1 MDLEEEELELPP
13 LPTGQEILPE
23 HEQKIISNHATIPNT
38 LVGSGRTGVAIIEEQ
53 LKPLEQIQQ
62 GAKPVPK
69 PLLPPNDDKAI
80 ISAVQKAQQQPAAT
94 TTDGSKLML
103 KLDLKKNKQQ
113 LMDKKQQRAKDDEKP
128 TQQEKKGSGKKLSSK
143 TRKRFEIYMPNNI
156 CIAKIPSNKQKR
168 NKKRPLQQQHP
179 LPLLLQQQR
188 Q

>member
-1 MDLEEEELELPP
+1 MQHKMDLEEEELELPP

-80 ISAVQKAQQQPAAT
+80 ISAVQKAQQPAAT

-128 TQQEKKGSGKKLSSK
+128 IQQEKKGSGKKLSSK
-143 TRKRFEIYMPNNI
+143 TRKRFEICPI
-156 CIAKIPSNKQKR
+156 IFA
-168 NKKRPLQQQHP
+168 
-179 LPLLLQQQR
+179 
-188 Q
+188 